1 MDWVFWAAHIVDII
15 AVDEKKQPS
24 GLNNISLVLLLLL
37 LLRRAERK
45 RSCGRRRKKI
55 AFFSS
60 LSISSSQHSNTQR
73 DI

>member
-1 MDWVFWAAHIVDII
+1 MDWVFWAADIVDIV

-24 GLNNISLVLLLLL
+24 GLNNISLVLLLL